1 MNDQRTPEWFA
12 ERAGKITASR
22 IADMLATTKTGESAS
37 RANYRAQLVAER
49 MTGQPAESFNNAA
62 MQWGT
67 DTEPMARMAYELA
80 TQTMVEEVGFVT
92 HPFTDRAGAS
102 PDGLVG
108 DDGLFEAKCPNTATH
123 ISYLLAGE
131 APKKYIPQM
140 AWQCACT
147 GRKWCDFVSFDPR
160 MEKPDQLFL
169 IRYTPTPEY
178 LSELLKEVLI
188 FDKEVE
194 VLIEQIIAR
203 RVK

>member
-1 MNDQRTPEWFA
+1 MIQGSDEWKQA
-12 ERAGKITASR
+12 RIGLITASR
-22 IADMLATTKTGESAS
+22 LSDVLATIKTGESSS
-37 RANYRAQLVAER
+37 RANYKAELVAER
-49 MTGQPAESFNNAA
+49 MTGITQDSYSNAA
-62 MQWGT
+62 MEWGIA
-67 DTEPMARMAYELA
+67 TEPLARMAYELS
-80 TQTMVEEVGFVT
+80 TQTMVEEIGLVK
-92 HPFTDRAGAS
+92 HPTIERSAAS
-102 PDGLVG
+102 PDGLIG
-108 DDGLFEAKCPNTATH
+108 IDGLVEIKCPKTATH

-169 IRYTPTPEY
+169 IRYTPTQEY

-203 RVK
+203 RAK